1 MARPDIIYSRSS
13 RRRDGGDAASSIF
26 MSDTFPEQFSEQAR
40 ADFQRAR
47 FKAFIN
53 RVWGSLSGQGQPT
66 TLLSYDE
73 IKEKLHIGGPIYR
86 GVQTVR
92 VDQIAGSLNRYHE
105 FDRVFLPASDK
116 LAERWQRVNRAFY
129 QEISLPPVVLYKVGQ
144 VYFVV
149 DGHHRVSVAR
159 EQGQIYIEAEVRECA
174 TRVNLTPDIRLE
186 DLEILGTKVKF
197 LERTSLDT
205 LRPDANIKVTIPDGF
220 DRMLEHIAVHRY
232 FMGLDW
238 KRDISEEEAVT
249 HWYDTVYMPI
259 INVIHDSNILKDFPG
274 KTEGDLYLW
283 VLDHQ
288 HYLQQEEGASLQP
301 PEEAARNFL
310 GDDVKKHVRKTR
322 SDKGQKRKK

>member
-1 MARPDIIYSRSS
+1 
-13 RRRDGGDAASSIF
+13 
-26 MSDTFPEQFSEQAR
+26 MSDQISEQAR

-53 RVWGSLSGQGQPT
+53 RVWGALSGRPS

-86 GVQTVR
+86 GVKTVR

-105 FDRVFLPASDK
+105 FDRVFLPASDT
-116 LAERWQRVNRAFY
+116 LADRWQRVNRAFY
-129 QEISLPPVVLYKVGQ
+129 EEVSLPPVVLYKVGQ

-174 TRVNLTPDIRLE
+174 TRVNITAEIRPE
-186 DLEILGTKVKF
+186 DLEILESKVNF
-197 LERTSLDT
+197 LERTSLDS

-220 DRMLEHIAVHRY
+220 DRILEHIAVHRY
-232 FMGLDW
+232 FMGIDW
-238 KRDISEEEAVT
+238 KRDISEEEAVV
-249 HWYDTVYMPI
+249 HWYDNVYMPVVQ
-259 INVIHDSNILKDFPG
+259 VIRETGILKEFPT
-274 KTEGDLYLW
+274 KTEADLYLW

-288 HYLQQEEGASLQP
+288 RYLTEAGEGLQP
-301 PEEAARNFL
+301 PGDAARTFIE
-310 GDDVKKHVRKTR
+310 VKGKKPAARAR
-322 SDKGQKRKK
+322 SDKGRKGKKKT

>member
-1 MARPDIIYSRSS
+1 
-13 RRRDGGDAASSIF
+13 
-26 MSDTFPEQFSEQAR
+26 MSDLLPDHFASQVRLDFQQAR
-40 ADFQRAR
+40 FQ
-47 FKAFIN
+47 AFVN
-53 RVWGSLSGQGQPT
+53 RVWATLSGQAT

-92 VDQIAGSLNRYHE
+92 VEQIAGSLNRYHE

-116 LAERWQRVNRAFY
+116 LAARWQSVNRAFY

-159 EQGQIYIEAEVRECA
+159 KQGQIFIEAEVRECA

-186 DLEILGTKVKF
+186 DLEILGTKVNF
-197 LERTSLDT
+197 LERTSLDS

-220 DRMLEHIAVHRY
+220 ERMLEHIAVHRY

-238 KRDISEEEAVT
+238 KRDISEEEAVA
-249 HWYDTVYMPI
+249 HWYDTVYLPVVR
-259 INVIHDSNILKDFPG
+259 VIRETNILKEFPG

-288 HYLQQEEGASLQP
+288 RYLADAGEALQP
-301 PEEAARNFL
+301 PETAAQTFVQEE
-310 GDDVKKHVRKTR
+310 VKKPARKPR
-322 SDKGQKRKK
+322 SDKGKKRKSS